1 MSDLFFIF
9 TAPTSKPPTP
19 RCDVLKTVDD
29 METGDVEAP
38 IAKKSHPLH
47 DVMQSILDVN
57 SDNVICE
64 QSSPNQGFFKG
75 GLILYWHL
83 KTSVTFG

>member
-1 MSDLFFIF
+1 MSFIDKSF
-9 TAPTSKPPTP
+9 S
-19 RCDVLKTVDD
+19 CDVLKTVDD

-57 SDNVICE
+57 SDNVIDE
-64 QSSPNQGFFKG
+64 QSSSNQGNFFEG
-75 GLILYWHL
+75 GLNFYCYL
-83 KTSVTFG
+83 KTFVTFG